1 MPQAKNKWLT
11 FLIVA
16 MGVFMSTLD
25 SSMVNIALPT
35 IMKDFHS
42 SLKNTEWVVMI
53 YLLTITASLLFWGH
67 LSDRLGRSKI
77 YTSGMLT
84 FGLGSLACAY
94 SPSLLILIFSRLVQA
109 LGAAMMMATGPA
121 IIKETFPKEQLGRG
135 LGLIGVAVS
144 LGLMSGPS
152 LGGVLLEFYSWHALF
167 LITVPIGLV
176 FAVLAFN
183 HLPGPVKHFSSP
195 LDWLGALS
203 WAAALILFSMAI
215 THATAVDWSAAK
227 LVTAFILG
235 GLALACFIKIETM
248 VPHPLLHLELF
259 KKRYFSMAILSATLS
274 FAVLFAVI
282 MLTPFYLDRILQLPP
297 SQIGLVM
304 LAIPSSILVVGPVAG
319 WLSDY
324 VGARLLTT
332 LGLAVATCGVFLLTR
347 LEPTSTPLDIAA
359 RLVMLGFGQAM
370 FLSPNS
376 ASILAKAGKTQ
387 AGAASALLATARNL
401 GMLLGIAQAALLFS
415 LYFGSLTNGLDM
427 KDFTGNHTDAF
438 MVALKNAFCGAGI
451 TGIIGVIA
459 SLLRGNS
466 TRDKQDAAE
475 QTPDR

>member
-1 MPQAKNKWLT
+1 M
-11 FLIVA
+11 IVA
-16 MGVFMSTLD
+16 TGVFMSTLD

-53 YLLTITASLLFWGH
+53 YLLTITTTLLFWGH
-67 LSDRLGRSKI
+67 LSDRVGRSKI

-94 SPSLLILIFSRLVQA
+94 APSLFILIFARFAQA
-109 LGAAMMMATGPA
+109 LGASMMMSTGPA

-167 LITVPIGLV
+167 LITVPLGLI
-176 FAVLAFN
+176 FAVLAFKN
-183 HLPGPVKHFSSP
+183 LPGPVRHFSSP
-195 LDWLGALS
+195 LDWLGTIT
-203 WAAALILFSMAI
+203 WATALILFSIAI
-215 THATAVDWSAAK
+215 THATAVDWSTTK
-227 LVTAFILG
+227 LIIILIIS
-235 GLALACFIKIETM
+235 GLALACFIKIEAT
-248 VPHPLLHLELF
+248 VPDPLLHLELF
-259 KKRYFSMAILSATLS
+259 KKRYFSMAIISATLS
-274 FAVLFAVI
+274 FTVLFAVI

-304 LAIPSSILVVGPVAG
+304 LAIPSSILVIGPIAG

-324 VGARLLTT
+324 VEARLLTT
-332 LGLAVATCGVFLLTR
+332 LGLAIATFGVFLLAR
-347 LEPTSTPLDIAA
+347 LQADSTPFDIAS

-376 ASILAKAGKTQ
+376 ASILAKVGTNQ

-415 LYFGSLTNGLDM
+415 LYFGNLTNGLDM
-427 KDFTGNHTDAF
+427 KDFTFVHTDAF
-438 MVALKNAFCGAGI
+438 MIALRNAFYGAGI
-451 TGIIGVIA
+451 TGIIGVLA

-466 TRDKQDAAE
+466 IRHKQNETE
-475 QTPDR
+475 QTPST